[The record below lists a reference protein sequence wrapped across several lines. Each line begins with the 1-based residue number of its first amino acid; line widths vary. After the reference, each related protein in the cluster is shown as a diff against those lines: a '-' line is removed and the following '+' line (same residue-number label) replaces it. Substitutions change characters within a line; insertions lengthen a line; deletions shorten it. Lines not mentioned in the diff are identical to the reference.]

1 MNQID
6 CKQAQNVWSR
16 VMAAQA
22 GAQSTSANP
31 PVQGKAAQV
40 EQPASI
46 TPEQLLSSIE
56 YEMLDAVTYQ
66 CLAARMSGCAQKT
79 LRALSQDERR
89 HAKELSAMYFLLTGK
104 KVCPKKPDSPCITC
118 NAETLRR
125 QYQGELAARDH
136 YEALEHTASECIGC
150 HACESRCP
158 FGVPIAERM
167 QKTTELFG
175 R

>member
-31 PVQGKAAQV
+31 PVQVKAAQE
-40 EQPASI
+40 EQTASI

-104 KVCPKKPDSPCITC
+104 KVCPKKPENPCITC

-125 QYQGELAARDH
+125 QYQRELSAREH
-136 YEALEHTASECIGC
+136 YEALAPMSGARACTMRELALDECR
-150 HACESRCP
+150 HAQS
-158 FGVPIAERM
+158 IY
-167 QKTTELFG
+167 ELLQSCL
-175 R
+175 

>member
-31 PVQGKAAQV
+31 PVQVKAAQE
-40 EQPASI
+40 EQTASI

-125 QYQGELAARDH
+125 QYQRELSAREHYAALAPMSGARACTMRELALDECRHAQSI
-136 YEALEHTASECIGC
+136 YELLQSC
-150 HACESRCP
+150 
-158 FGVPIAERM
+158 
-167 QKTTELFG
+167 L
-175 R
+175 

>member
-22 GAQSTSANP
+22 NAQSTSANP
-31 PVQGKAAQV
+31 PVQVKAAQE
-40 EQPASI
+40 EQTASI

-125 QYQGELAARDH
+125 QYQRELSAREH
-136 YEALEHTASECIGC
+136 YEALASMSGARACTMRELALDECRHAQSIYELLQGC
-150 HACESRCP
+150 
-158 FGVPIAERM
+158 
-167 QKTTELFG
+167 L
-175 R
+175 

>member
-22 GAQSTSANP
+22 NAQSTSANP
-31 PVQGKAAQV
+31 PVQVKAAQE
-40 EQPASI
+40 EQTASI

-66 CLAARMSGCAQKT
+66 CLAARMSGCARKT
-79 LRALSQDERR
+79 LLAISHDERC
-89 HAKELSAMYFLLTGK
+89 HAKKLGAIYFLLTGK
-104 KVCPKKPDSPCITC
+104 KACPKKPENPCITC

-125 QYQGELAARDH
+125 QYQRELSAREH
-136 YEALEHTASECIGC
+136 YEALAPMSGARACTMRELALDECR
-150 HACESRCP
+150 HAQS
-158 FGVPIAERM
+158 IY
-167 QKTTELFG
+167 ELLQSCL
-175 R
+175 

>member
-22 GAQSTSANP
+22 NAQGTFANP
-31 PVQGKAAQV
+31 PVQVKAAQE
-40 EQPASI
+40 EQTASI

-125 QYQGELAARDH
+125 QYQRELSAREH
-136 YEALEHTASECIGC
+136 YEALAPMSGARACTMRELALDECR
-150 HACESRCP
+150 HAQS
-158 FGVPIAERM
+158 IY
-167 QKTTELFG
+167 ELLQSCL
-175 R
+175 

>member
-1 MNQID
+1 MNPID

-16 VMAAQA
+16 VMAAQT

-31 PVQGKAAQV
+31 PARTGAQAENPAA
-40 EQPASI
+40 I

-79 LRALSQDERR
+79 LRALAQDERR

-104 KVCPKKPDSPCITC
+104 KVCPKKPENPCITC
-118 NAETLRR
+118 NAETLRK
-125 QYQGELAARDH
+125 QYQAELAAREH
-136 YEALEHTASECIGC
+136 YEALAPLAGARACTLREIALDECR
-150 HACESRCP
+150 HA
-158 FGVPIAERM
+158 
-167 QKTTELFG
+167 QKIYELLQSCL
-175 R
+175 

>member
-1 MNQID
+1 MQ
-6 CKQAQNVWSR
+6 V
-16 VMAAQA
+16 
-22 GAQSTSANP
+22 
-31 PVQGKAAQV
+31 KAAQE
-40 EQPASI
+40 EQTASI

-66 CLAARMSGCAQKT
+66 LRPHACPAARRRRSG
-79 LRALSQDERR
+79 ALSQDERR

-136 YEALEHTASECIGC
+136 YEALAPLAGARACTLREIALDECR
-150 HACESRCP
+150 HA
-158 FGVPIAERM
+158 
-167 QKTTELFG
+167 QKLYELLQSCL
-175 R
+175 